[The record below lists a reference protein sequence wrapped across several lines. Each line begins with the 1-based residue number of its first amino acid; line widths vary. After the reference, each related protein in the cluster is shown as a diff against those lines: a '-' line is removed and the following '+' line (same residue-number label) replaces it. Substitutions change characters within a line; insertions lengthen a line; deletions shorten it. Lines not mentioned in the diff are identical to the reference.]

1 MNSIKKLLCFTIL
14 MLLGHNYLKAQ
25 ENSTVISHY
34 IFPEFTKGTVLNKDG
49 KRINALLN
57 YNTIT
62 QEMLFLNE
70 NTPMA
75 ISNRENIDT
84 VFILNRAFI
93 PVEKE
98 FYEQITCLS
107 TPFFVKY
114 FCRVIPPADPVGY
127 GSTSQTTSVTQYK
140 SLVTSTEVYKLQLPV
155 EYKIVPEESY
165 WLRING
171 TFQRI
176 GNAKQVMRL
185 FPARESEIKEY
196 IKTHKIR
203 FNNREELVRLIKFCE
218 E

>member
-1 MNSIKKLLCFTIL
+1 MIVLKKLLYLPLFM
-14 MLLGHNYLKAQ
+14 MLGLCYSTAQ
-25 ENSTVISHY
+25 ENTTVISHY

-62 QEMLFLNE
+62 QEMLFLKD

-98 FYEQITCLS
+98 FYEQVTHLA

-155 EYKIVPEESY
+155 DYKIVPEESY

-171 TFQRI
+171 SFQRI
-176 GNAKQVMRL
+176 SNSKQIMRL
-185 FPARESEIKEY
+185 FPAKESEIKQY